1 MAATQESY
9 RLQGRNP
16 RYTTRLNSFAN
27 GMYLT
32 NQTVPEGYAKYML
45 NYDIDDTGSHIKPKR
60 GRKKVQDVEYKQLG
74 LAGVSLS
81 DYIYCYDES
90 KDNVITTEDL
100 VLSFGRFIR
109 LNDYLQEDAMLPMYF
124 AGKASKTT
132 NTTSYAMIENEQ
144 GDLVREVI
152 EEGAVTTVNLNEFW
166 ALRYDNNNE
175 VFVPITNINIDS
187 IAAHSIIHAYAF
199 DKRFKE
205 AVGRPIYTVLENEI
219 YTLTGG
225 PTDVTLYPNNPE
237 YNEAI
242 GQTPSTLSKLIL
254 SKKDESDDYSIEYK
268 PVTGKTINPVEAY
281 TSGFNLLLAEEGLM
295 YRFENN
301 QTGAPSILGV
311 IPYTNKTD
319 YIPEFYPVVGNEI
332 TVGVWYAY
340 TGAST
345 QVQFK
350 LEIRNGDAAYDSSEG
365 WELIQDWGTNIT
377 PSKTEAAFFTFNAK
391 YANTMYR
398 IQIRNKDD
406 DTTVSSTVRLLYAF
420 NTDLSTIDATITPD
434 IGTAK
439 GMVTWQSCL
448 GLYGFANARNMLIF
462 SAVEEP
468 DYFPFPDNVIVFDN
482 EILAVHNYLDNL
494 IVITVDS
501 IFLLTVGTSIA
512 TSIQKRILAN
522 IHIPEIDA
530 VNLVVLKD
538 QIFFKTDTQFYVLKP
553 NTYTSDATDLKNYVN
568 STAMANYLNNF
579 TEETVRLLNKD
590 FIMICQKYSKELKQ
604 DIKFLDFDVHDT
616 WSIIRDNE
624 VHYIYNITPKL
635 GYVIDRLFKQED
647 VTLVRDILSG
657 KVELTPEYLML
668 YDLNRDGYIKEDD
681 LITITDMADTGKHVS
696 LNRIIKED
704 EMLNLHFVY
713 NTMTRA
719 WRLYFSPVGTQETSF
734 IPILYRNKQS
744 GSFYEFFPHDYDG
757 DSTISIIEQSYDL
770 VDDNIVD
777 VDGWNLVTDFNNY
790 PYIETGTIVADDLFT
805 KRFREVQ
812 LNLINLEKTKIRF
825 YTNFV
830 LDGQDRVDA
839 TRYLVEHITDVNDPD
854 YGRVWVTPMEATNLD
869 LVGLT
874 TLANT
879 ELETDFWEVDLSH
892 FPDLTVLSVRFEL
905 QGRGRRG
912 NLQLLN
918 TSLKRYEL
926 SDINWV
932 YRMMNAR

>member
-60 GRKKVQDVEYKQLG
+60 GRRKVQDVEYEQLG
-74 LAGVSLS
+74 LAGASLS

-90 KDNVITTEDL
+90 KENVITTEDL

-109 LNDYLQEDAMLPMYF
+109 LNDYLQEDAVLPMYF

-132 NTTSYAMIENEQ
+132 NTTSYAMVENEQ

-152 EEGAVTTVNLNEFW
+152 EEGTITTVDLNEFW
-166 ALRYDNNNE
+166 ALRYDGNTE
-175 VFVPITNINIDS
+175 IFVPITNINIDS

-199 DKRFKE
+199 DKRFKD
-205 AVGRPIYTVLENEI
+205 AVGRPIYAVLENEI

-225 PTDVTLYPNNPE
+225 PTSVTLYPNNPE

-268 PVTGKTINPVEAY
+268 AITAKQVNPAEAY
-281 TSGFNLLLAEEGLM
+281 ASGFNLLLASEGEM
-295 YRFENN
+295 YKFKNRA
-301 QTGAPSILGV
+301 TGTPTVLG
-311 IPYTNKTD
+311 IIWYTDKTN
-319 YIPEFYPVVGNEI
+319 YTPEFYPTIGE
-332 TVGVWYAY
+332 TLQVGVWYTY
-340 TGAST
+340 TNNT
-345 QVQFK
+345 KVQFK
-350 LEIRNGDAAYDSSEG
+350 IETRNGDAVYTTADS
-365 WELIQDWGTNIT
+365 WKTVQDWTSDYT
-377 PSKTEAAFFTFNAK
+377 PSIDNAAFFEVVPE
-391 YANTMYR
+391 YENTLIR
-398 IQIRNKDD
+398 VQIRTGSEE
-406 DTTVSSTVRLLYAF
+406 DTASSITRNIYAL
-420 NTDLSTIDATITPD
+420 NQDNVVVDATITPE

-439 GMVTWQSCL
+439 GMISWQGCL
-448 GLYGFANARNMLIF
+448 GLYGFSNARNMLIF

-468 DYFPFPDNVIVFDN
+468 DYFPFPTNCLVFDN

-494 IVITVDS
+494 IVVTVDS
-501 IFLLTVGTSIA
+501 IFLVTMGSSIPTSIK
-512 TSIQKRILAN
+512 KRILSN
-522 IHIPEIDA
+522 IHVPELDA

-553 NTYTSDATDLKNYVN
+553 NQYTSDATDLKNYVN
-568 STAMANYLNNF
+568 SIALANYLDNF
-579 TEETVRLLNKD
+579 TEETIRLLNKD
-590 FIMICQKYSKELKQ
+590 FITVCQKYTKELKQ
-604 DIKFLDFDVHDT
+604 DVKFLDFDVHDT
-616 WSIIRDNE
+616 WSIVRDGE
-624 VHYIYNITPKL
+624 VHYIYNLTPKL
-635 GYVIDRLFKQED
+635 GYVIDRLFKQGD
-647 VTLVRDILSG
+647 VTLVRDILAG
-657 KVELTPEYLML
+657 KVEVTPEYLML
-668 YDLNRDGYIKEDD
+668 YDLNRDGYIREDD
-681 LITITDMADTGKHVS
+681 LITITDMADTGKHVT
-696 LNRIIKED
+696 LNRIIKEN
-704 EMLNLHFVY
+704 EKLNLHFVY
-713 NTMTRA
+713 NTITRA
-719 WRLYFSPVGTQETSF
+719 WRLYFTSIGTEETSF
-734 IPILYRNKQS
+734 IPVLYRNKQS
-744 GSFYEFFPHDYDG
+744 GVFYEFFPHDFG
-757 DSTISIIEQSYDL
+757 KDSTISIVEQTYDV

-777 VDGWNLVTDFNNY
+777 VDGWNLITDYNNY

-839 TRYLVEHITDVNDPD
+839 TKYLVEHITDINDPD
-854 YGRVWVTPMEATNLD
+854 YGRVWVTPMESTNLD

-879 ELETDFWEVDLSH
+879 TLDTDFWEVDLSH

-926 SDINWV
+926 SDVNWV